1 MFNIKQNK
9 DLNFLEIENPKKKLY
24 AKIFLNN
31 GASLQELTLNGHT
44 IIEDLTPLKYN
55 ISYASSI
62 LFPFANRI
70 KDGRY
75 TFENE
80 VYQLE
85 KNQKEENNALHGLVY
100 NKTFQVIEKVIY
112 KNFASVKLEYNET
125 NKPIGFPYT
134 YRIQL
139 EYVFSDTDFS
149 LNVSI
154 KNTNSKAFPFTI
166 GWHPYFLSEDLYNSS
181 LNFISSQK
189 LNIGDRN
196 ITTGIENIESTNT
209 FEIKNN
215 QLDDCWIL
223 DSNNIAFITPKFQLL
238 ISSSVK
244 NNFLQLYTPPKS
256 NTIAIEPTTG
266 VSDSF
271 NNKIGLKVLNA
282 NDTYTI
288 TWNLRIK

>member
-1 MFNIKQNK
+1 MFSITQNK
-9 DLNFLEIENPKKKLY
+9 DLNFLAIENPKKKLY
-24 AKIFLNN
+24 AKISLND
-31 GASLQELTLNGHT
+31 GASLQSLTLKGHT
-44 IIEDLTPLKYN
+44 LIEDLTPLKYN
-55 ISYASSI
+55 SSYASSI

-70 KDGRY
+70 KDGTY
-75 TFENE
+75 PFEDK

-85 KNQKEENNALHGLVY
+85 KNQEEENNAIHGLVY

-112 KNFASVKLEYNET
+112 KDFASIKLEYNET
-125 NKPIGFPYT
+125 SNSIGFPYT
-134 YRIQL
+134 YKIQL
-139 EYVFSDTDFS
+139 EYIFSDIDFS
-149 LNVSI
+149 LNVSV
-154 KNTNSKAFPFTI
+154 KNTSSKAFPFTI
-166 GWHPYFLSEDLYNSS
+166 GWHPYFLSDNLYNSS

-189 LNIGDRN
+189 IIIGDRN
-196 ITTGIENIESTNT
+196 ITTGIENIELINT
-209 FEIKNN
+209 FEIKDK

-223 DSNNIAFITPKFQLL
+223 DSNNITFITPKYQLL

-282 NDTYTI
+282 NDIYNL
-288 TWNLRIK
+288 TWNLKIK